1 MIFSFD
7 MIKLDQALVSKAYS
21 TRFGTKQLP
30 AIWKKIRKQHT
41 GHISKELVNKLLGEV
56 CAFTAFE

>member
-1 MIFSFD
+1 